1 MLADP
6 TIYNQ
11 IWEADANRFSVSV
24 RNPEGNWIDPNAD
37 ILLDHQVKAA
47 GDKWSDLAIHPLFS
61 KVKESRLLEPTYAA
75 MIKLFDNYVVNYR
88 DPEDFTPEENRELDD
103 FLDLLLDTQ
112 SMQLAYKYVTE
123 GLGKPMSKDKF
134 KQELRIIWFEPFTS
148 YFGEDVVY
156 YCSGFEHVFVGEGK
170 FNLRG
175 GPGWG
180 EISGY
185 HNWVKFYLDESKGRV
200 NFLGT
205 QYKLPGLSEV
215 LNPHVVTLQMTW
227 TLSNMDGDPVAQVF
241 KERGGFF
248 VGTSP
253 ECDMALGTVAYYES
267 IQRLTVNERRAV
279 TIQGGNYNLVI
290 YRETTQNAERGKH
303 IRSFYPEFR
312 GGDFEPLPRPG
323 STPVLRPIGDVQMQS
338 GSVVVVAALPNPE
351 GAESSEWVEL
361 RNISSEPIS
370 LDNWFLTDKV
380 GRRRMLDGTLAANEQ
395 KKIFIQTNSP
405 QSMQL
410 GNSGGRIVL
419 YQPGGEM
426 VASVFYNKAS
436 VGETINFNFEV

>member
-1 MLADP
+1 MAADP
-6 TIYNQ
+6 TIYDQ
-11 IWEADANRFSVSV
+11 IWKADKNSFSVSV
-24 RNPEGNWIDPNAD
+24 RNAEGNWVNPDAD

-47 GDKWSDLAIHPLFS
+47 GDPWSDLAIRPLFN
-61 KVKESRLLEPTYAA
+61 KVKESRFSEPTYAA
-75 MIKLFDNYVVNYR
+75 MIKLFDNYLVNYR
-88 DPEDFTPEENRELDD
+88 DPEDFTPEENREITD

-112 SMQLAYKYVTE
+112 PMQLAYKYVTE

-134 KQELRIIWFEPFTS
+134 KQELYMMWFDPFTN
-148 YFGEDVVY
+148 YFGEDVVF

-170 FNLRG
+170 FNRRG

-205 QYKLPGLSEV
+205 QYKLRGVSEV
-215 LNPHVVTLQMTW
+215 LNPNVVTLQMTW
-227 TLSNMDGDPVAQVF
+227 TLSNMAGNPVAQVF

-253 ECDMALGTVAYYES
+253 ECDLALGTVAYYES
-267 IQRLTVNERRAV
+267 IQNLTRNERRDV
-279 TIQGGNYNLVI
+279 TIQGADYNLVI
-290 YRETTQNAERGKH
+290 YRETTEDNKRGRR

-312 GGDFEPLPRPG
+312 GGGDFEPLPRPG
-323 STPVLRPIGDVQMQS
+323 STPILRPVDDAIMQN

-361 RNISSEPIS
+361 KNTSLESIS
-370 LDNWFLTDKV
+370 LDGWFLTDKV
-380 GRRRMLDGTLAANEQ
+380 GRRKMLDGTLAANEQ
-395 KKIFIQTNSP
+395 KQFLVRTNSP

-419 YQPGGEM
+419 YRPDGEM
-426 VASVFYNKAS
+426 VASVFYNKAA
-436 VGETINFNFEV
+436 VGEVINF